1 MDRIFEA
8 LASTA
13 RRQILAYLSAGELS
27 AGELAE
33 RFDFSKP
40 ALSSH
45 LRILEEAGL
54 IEREKRGQFVYFRQ
68 VPDRLANTLFSWAV
82 LLGADDRHLRFRSS
96 VRVQRRSDGHV
107 EISLGSRVQTL
118 NAFGSMYMA
127 LIDAGHRHYVAPALL
142 RRAVEHA
149 LAPELA
155 NVGDPAA
162 HPANC

>member
-1 MDRIFEA
+1 MDRIFES

-68 VPDRLANTLFSWAV
+68 VPDRLANTLFSWAAEV
-82 LLGADDRHLRFRSS
+82 CPVGGPLKREARA
-96 VRVQRRSDGHV
+96 RRKS
-107 EISLGSRVQTL
+107 
-118 NAFGSMYMA
+118 
-127 LIDAGHRHYVAPALL
+127 PA
-142 RRAVEHA
+142 R
-149 LAPELA
+149 
-155 NVGDPAA
+155 
-162 HPANC
+162 

>member
-68 VPDRLANTLFSWAV
+68 VPDRLANTLFSWAAEV
-82 LLGADDRHLRFRSS
+82 CPVGGPLKREARA
-96 VRVQRRSDGHV
+96 RRKP
-107 EISLGSRVQTL
+107 
-118 NAFGSMYMA
+118 
-127 LIDAGHRHYVAPALL
+127 PA
-142 RRAVEHA
+142 R
-149 LAPELA
+149 
-155 NVGDPAA
+155 
-162 HPANC
+162 

>member
-45 LRILEEAGL
+45 LRILEDAGL

-68 VPDRLANTLFSWAV
+68 VPERLANTLFSWAAEV
-82 LLGADDRHLRFRSS
+82 CPVGGPLKREARA
-96 VRVQRRSDGHV
+96 RRK
-107 EISLGSRVQTL
+107 I
-118 NAFGSMYMA
+118 
-127 LIDAGHRHYVAPALL
+127 PA
-142 RRAVEHA
+142 R
-149 LAPELA
+149 
-155 NVGDPAA
+155 
-162 HPANC
+162 